1 MKLTKKETELLKVI
15 FEYQNEEGH
24 SDFDQTEVK
33 TRSCAGVL
41 SSLKKKGMVYNSYEG
56 YTDFCERTG
65 KEVPTKTHLWCFT
78 HKGVEANGMGKPPY
92 WS

>member
-1 MKLTKKETELLKVI
+1 MTLTKKETELLKTI
-15 FEYQNEEGH
+15 FEYQNERGH

-41 SSLKKKGMVYNSYEG
+41 SSLVKKGLVYNSYLG

-65 KEVPTKTHLWCFT
+65 REIPTKTHLWCMT
-78 HKGVEANGMGKPPY
+78 DLGVEVNGMGTPEY
-92 WS
+92 W